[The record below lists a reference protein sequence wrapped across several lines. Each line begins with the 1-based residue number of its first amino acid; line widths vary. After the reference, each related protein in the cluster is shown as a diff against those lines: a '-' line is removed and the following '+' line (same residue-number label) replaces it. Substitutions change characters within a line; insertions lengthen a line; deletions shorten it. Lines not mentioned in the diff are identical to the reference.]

1 MAKRIILY
9 TGKGGVG
16 KTTTAAATGILA
28 AKRGYKALVISTD
41 PAHSLG
47 DSFDMEL
54 GPEPKEIMP
63 NLYAQE
69 VDVYY
74 SVEKYWGKL
83 TEYLQSLLS
92 WMKVDEIL
100 TEEFSVIPGME
111 EVACFLWVQQHL
123 QRKSYDVII
132 VDSAPTGETL
142 RLLSLPDVA
151 RWWIV
156 KIFPIERKVVKLIR
170 PAMKVVT
177 EMPLPEEHTYDAI
190 EDLFKK
196 LDSIHK
202 VFSNPEITSIR
213 LVLNLE
219 KMVIKETQRAYTY
232 LNMYNY
238 PVDSVIINRIMPEE
252 LDTPF
257 FEEWRKFQ
265 EGYREEVDELFSPIP
280 AFEAPLFSKEV
291 FGINSLEKFGQ
302 ALFSQK
308 DPTEIFFKGKPYEIV
323 KEEGA
328 YQLRLKLPFVS
339 KEKISLFQTVD
350 ELTIQI
356 ENHRRNLFLPRFLA
370 GLAIKEAKFQDGTL
384 RIIFEKKEKKTKRE

>member
-16 KTTTAAATGILA
+16 KTTTAAATAILA

-123 QRKSYDVII
+123 QRRSYDVII

-170 PAMKVVT
+170 PAMKVVS

-190 EDLFKK
+190 EELFKK

-202 VFSNPEITSIR
+202 VFSNPEITTIR

-232 LNMYNY
+232 LNLYGY

-252 LDTPF
+252 LDVPF
-257 FEEWRKFQ
+257 FEEWRRSQ
-265 EGYREEVDELFSPIP
+265 EGYREEVEELFSPIP

-291 FGINSLEKFGQ
+291 LGIDSLEKFGQ

-308 DPTEIFFKGKPYEIV
+308 DPTEIFFKGRPYEIV

-328 YQLRLKLPFVS
+328 YQLRLRLPFVS
-339 KEKISLFQTVD
+339 KEKINLFQTVD

-356 ENHRRNLFLPRFLA
+356 DNYRRNLFLPRFLA
-370 GLAIKEAKFQDGTL
+370 GLSAREAKFQDGTL
-384 RIIFEKKEKKTKRE
+384 RVIFEKKEKKRM

>member
-28 AKRGYKALVISTD
+28 AKMGYRALVISTD

-47 DSFDMEL
+47 DSLDMEL
-54 GPEPKEIMP
+54 GPEPKEVMP

-83 TEYLQSLLS
+83 MEYLQSLLS

-123 QRKSYDVII
+123 QRRSYDVII

-170 PAMKVVT
+170 PAMKVVS

-190 EDLFKK
+190 EELFKK

-202 VFSNPEITSIR
+202 VLADPEVTSIR

-232 LNMYNY
+232 LNLYNY
-238 PVDSVIINRIMPEE
+238 PVDSVIINRIMPQEV
-252 LDTPF
+252 DAPF
-257 FEEWRKFQ
+257 FEEWKKYQ

-291 FGINSLEKFGQ
+291 FGITSLEKFGRT
-302 ALFSQK
+302 LFSQK
-308 DPTEIFFKGKPYEIV
+308 DPTEIFFRGKPYEIV

-328 YQLRLKLPFVS
+328 YQLHLKLPFVS
-339 KEKISLFQTVD
+339 REKINLFQTAD

-356 ENHRRNLFLPRFLA
+356 GNHRRNLFLPRFLA
-370 GLAIKEAKFQDGTL
+370 GLSVKEAKFQDGTL
-384 RIIFEKKEKKTKRE
+384 RIIFEKKERKRM

>member
-28 AKRGYKALVISTD
+28 AKMGYRALVISTD

-47 DSFDMEL
+47 DSLDMEL
-54 GPEPKEIMP
+54 GPEPKEVMP

-83 TEYLQSLLS
+83 MEYLQSLLS

-123 QRKSYDVII
+123 QRRSYDVII

-170 PAMKVVT
+170 PAMKVVS

-190 EDLFKK
+190 EELFKK

-202 VFSNPEITSIR
+202 VFADPEVTSIR

-232 LNMYNY
+232 LNLYNY
-238 PVDSVIINRIMPEE
+238 PVDSVIINRIMPQEV
-252 LDTPF
+252 DAPF
-257 FEEWRKFQ
+257 FEEWKKHQ

-291 FGINSLEKFGQ
+291 FGIGSLEKFGRT
-302 ALFSQK
+302 LFSQK
-308 DPTEIFFKGKPYEIV
+308 DPTEIFFRDKPYEIV

-328 YQLRLKLPFVS
+328 YQLHLKLPFVS
-339 KEKISLFQTVD
+339 REKINLFQTAD

-356 ENHRRNLFLPRFLA
+356 GNHRRNLFLPRFLA
-370 GLAIKEAKFQDGTL
+370 GLSVKEAKFQDGTL
-384 RIIFEKKEKKTKRE
+384 RIIFEKKERKTKRE